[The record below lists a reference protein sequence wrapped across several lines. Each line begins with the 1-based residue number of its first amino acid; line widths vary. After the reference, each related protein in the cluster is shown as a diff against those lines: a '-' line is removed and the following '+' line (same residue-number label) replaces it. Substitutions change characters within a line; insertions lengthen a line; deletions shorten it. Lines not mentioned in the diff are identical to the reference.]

1 MQVDLA
7 DASEKIKKAST
18 EGVSQVQ
25 GLIEENQSLRSDL
38 EEARSQI
45 GVKEQEHM
53 QRLESIFQ
61 AHKLRTDSIQQQNFD
76 TSAQL
81 ETRHKKDI
89 DTLQDGHKAK
99 IEQIRKESNTLIA

>member
-45 GVKEQEHM
+45 GVKE
-53 QRLESIFQ
+53 
-61 AHKLRTDSIQQQNFD
+61 
-76 TSAQL
+76 
-81 ETRHKKDI
+81 
-89 DTLQDGHKAK
+89 
-99 IEQIRKESNTLIA
+99 